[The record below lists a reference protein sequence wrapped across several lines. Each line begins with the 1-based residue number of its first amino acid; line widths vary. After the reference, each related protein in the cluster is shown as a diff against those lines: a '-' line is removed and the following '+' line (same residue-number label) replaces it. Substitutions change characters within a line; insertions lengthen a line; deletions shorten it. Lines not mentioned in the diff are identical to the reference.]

1 MSNKYSE
8 QGFKHV
14 FVALDGHA
22 KQTKVL
28 EQAMAIASLHHA
40 KLTIG
45 HVIDATS
52 LSTAGVYV
60 PDVIEGLKEN
70 FHESIEEYVEEAR
83 KDEDIPSVE
92 VVVKVGCIRETLLED
107 MIEVYH
113 PDLVICGARGLSATK
128 YALLGSVSTFLLR
141 NTPTDILVVK

>member
-1 MSNKYSE
+1 MSKCSE
-8 QGFKHV
+8 CRYKHV
-14 FVALDGHA
+14 FVALDGHS
-22 KQTKVL
+22 KQNKVL
-28 EQAMAIASLHHA
+28 EQAMATASLHHA
-40 KLTIG
+40 TLTIG

-60 PDVIEGLKEN
+60 PDVIEGLKQN
-70 FHESIEEYVEEAR
+70 FHESIASYVDEAR
-83 KDEDIPSVE
+83 NNEDIPSVE
-92 VVVKVGCIRETLLED
+92 VVVKVGCIRETLLEE

-141 NTPTDILVVK
+141 NAPSDILVVK